1 MYDEEDYP
9 NEAEQFTNVGTRVAS
24 TGAAAFTRAQ
34 PGTVDGLLLPRSV
47 APTQSHS
54 RASVPPP
61 LNVPRVGQTSS
72 SPMILEPS
80 DGVGLALVRHQ
91 SPASLSAAPASLT
104 VSPLPVIAL
113 SDHIGFVCTEPP
125 PTPTLDHEVDSI
137 RDYSVV
143 VSHATILLAGDEICE
158 RWIQWPSTYP
168 QEHILKSAY
177 SLFGF
182 PPNQNGTLPVSVPGD
197 DIDQRER
204 GFIEKTLFVYYRFV
218 HEALIDPD
226 CTKSTLGQKFVRV
239 LETINNMAALIKL
252 NQRTKLVTNDH
263 FHLGTSSA
271 VHTWSNALSA
281 VPGDREETSFQK
293 LLLFLLKRVY
303 TLNLRKYNDKLYQ
316 QTVVDVPGV
325 LPYRTH
331 AWKVFSEIEDFV
343 YSAVTK
349 EKDYDMWLNLT
360 SAHTNVSAASNYLK
374 LCRDFELPRLV
385 PDRHVFSFRN
395 GVYDADQNI
404 VYAYDDPHSQ
414 LPPSLVAAKFFNIDF
429 PIDLVDHL
437 LVNWRDIPT
446 TKLDQILDHQKIPD
460 QTYVVTK
467 RVRTVDAAGKEH
479 VEDVPVV
486 DAPLLS
492 VKHWYYVFIG
502 RMIYEIGE
510 YDEWQVLLFIK
521 GVAGSGKSTLGKI
534 VSYLYDANDVGVLSN
549 NIEHKFGLA
558 ALVDKLIYVC
568 YEVKHDFGLD
578 QGEFQCMVSGEQMAI
593 PKKFETATS
602 VAWKTHGMF
611 MGNEIASW
619 CDNSGSMSRRIIL
632 GLFNEIVTDG
642 NPKLFAELQAEMGH
656 ILLKCNRAYR
666 EAAAAFG
673 SLDVWNVLPP
683 YFAENRRKLR
693 AETHALAFFL
703 ENCTDLHWDKKA
715 YMSMDDIKLMMNVY
729 LIADGSFKSQKRGF
743 TSDFYQW
750 VFDAYKIKVE
760 TDTRNYKGEVRTTN
774 FITGVCD
781 KNNQHF
787 I

>member
-1 MYDEEDYP
+1 MIFI
-9 NEAEQFTNVGTRVAS
+9 FTNMYESEEPFDTDADIDLYNTVRQEQEHDEYADDNDLVDVSDTNIQHRSSAS
-24 TGAAAFTRAQ
+24 GQLRLPSGVSSSTTGSSPGRRQSTSLGARASDNTGATTHA
-34 PGTVDGLLLPRSV
+34 TVLD
-47 APTQSHS
+47 
-54 RASVPPP
+54 
-61 LNVPRVGQTSS
+61 
-72 SPMILEPS
+72 
-80 DGVGLALVRHQ
+80 
-91 SPASLSAAPASLT
+91 
-104 VSPLPVIAL
+104 VSPLVGG
-113 SDHIGFVCTEPP
+113 SVGFVCTSPP
-125 PTPTLDHEVDSI
+125 PTPTLDHEADSI

-143 VSHATILLAGDEICE
+143 VSHQTILTAGDEICK
-158 RWIQWPSTYP
+158 RWIQWPSTFP

-177 SLFGF
+177 SLFGY
-182 PPNQNGTLPVSVPGD
+182 PPDQNGNLVVSVPND

-226 CTKSTLGQKFVRV
+226 CSKSTLGQKFVRV
-239 LETINNMAALIKL
+239 LETINNMAALIKI

-316 QTVVDVPGV
+316 QTVVDAPGV

-343 YSAVTK
+343 YGSVTK
-349 EKDYDMWLNLT
+349 ERDYDMWLNLT

-385 PDRHVFSFRN
+385 PDRHVFAFRN
-395 GVYDADQNI
+395 CVYDADQNM
-404 VYAYDDPHSQ
+404 VYAYNDPGSQ
-414 LPPSLVAAKFFNIDF
+414 IPPSLVAAKFFNIDF
-429 PIDLVDHL
+429 PIDHVDHL
-437 LVNWRDIPT
+437 LVDWRNIPT
-446 TKLDQILDHQKIPD
+446 NKLDQILDHQKIPN
-460 QTYVVTK
+460 QTHVVTK
-467 RVRTVDAAGKEH
+467 RVRTVDASGIQH
-479 VEDVPVV
+479 IEDVPVE

-632 GLFNEIVTDG
+632 GLFNEIVTEG

-666 EAAAAFG
+666 EAAGAFG
-673 SLDVWNVLPP
+673 TLDVWNVLPP

-750 VFDAYKIKVE
+750 VFDAYKIRVE
-760 TDTRNYKGEVRTTN
+760 TDTRNYKGEVRSTN

-787 I
+787 V